1 LLSDLTTSGW
11 YFLTSIVIFRP
22 LPLPEAVLPGRPAS
36 SAGQQYHNH
45 VPETVRVQDIPAIS
59 MVSFLLLFAHPALE
73 KSRVNRLLLDA
84 VQSLDFVTVNDLYE
98 QYPTFDIDIDR
109 EQALLLQHEYIILQ
123 HPFYWYSAPPLVKQW
138 LDLVLEHGWAYGQH
152 GTALAGKKMLSV
164 ITSGGPAGGLHR
176 NGTQP
181 VRRAAVLLPFEQ
193 TARLCNMAYLPPF
206 VVHGTLHLTEPEVQY
221 SVQQYRTALS
231 LLAGDPVD
239 WQSAR
244 PLEYLNELLP

>member
-1 LLSDLTTSGW
+1 M
-11 YFLTSIVIFRP
+11 
-22 LPLPEAVLPGRPAS
+22 A
-36 SAGQQYHNH
+36 
-45 VPETVRVQDIPAIS
+45 
-59 MVSFLLLFAHPALE
+59 SFLLLFAHPALE
-73 KSRVNRLLLDA
+73 KSRVNRFLLEA

-98 QYPTFDIDIDR
+98 RYPAFDIDVER

-164 ITSGGPAGGLHR
+164 ITCGGQREAYTETGR
-176 NGTQP
+176 NRYG
-181 VRRAAVLLPFEQ
+181 VRQFLLPFEQ

-206 VVHGTLHLTEPEVQY
+206 VVHGTLHLAEPGVQRA
-221 SVQQYRTALS
+221 VQQYRTALS
-231 LLAGDPVD
+231 LLAGDQLD

-244 PLEYLNELLP
+244 PLDYLNELLP